1 MLMAL
6 TGFASAQAQ
15 EAYAVVTNEDGAH
28 VAVAFYYNTNKAS
41 FNGLDNTTV
50 VENLNEEGVS
60 NKWCGSSVRTV
71 TFDESF
77 KNYTGL
83 TSLYRWFYYCSAL
96 REIDVTNLNVTNV
109 TRTEDMFAGCSK
121 LETIYAAA
129 GTNWDTGKIT
139 NSSSMFDGCTSLVGG
154 ALTSYYQYA
163 VGVSRA
169 RIDGGSANPGY
180 FTDPTKPIAYAAVTM
195 NADSKPEAVSF
206 YYDTES
212 ANRGSNPNVVIV
224 KDLNRQHPW
233 TGSSLTSAT
242 FDASFANVTG
252 LTNLSDWFSGCSALT
267 SISGLE
273 YLNTS
278 KVTSMYYMFA
288 NCSSLTELD
297 LTHFDVSSLT
307 DTRDMFY
314 NCSNLDA
321 IYATGDW
328 KTDKL
333 TDYND
338 MFSACNK
345 LVGSAGTVYDS
356 SSNTIDFA
364 HVDGGPSAPG
374 FFSQKG
380 VDLAY
385 AAVEK
390 NAEGKAVAV
399 TFYYDKDKETRKA
412 EGKTIVRTLNSPN
425 AYQEWAGSTLTSVT
439 FDSSFKD
446 YTGLTSLYRWF
457 SNCSNLTSITGL
469 ENLNTT
475 NVTTMADMFS
485 WCSLTE
491 LDLSAFN
498 TANVTEMSYMFS
510 YCTNLLTIYAG
521 NGWTV
526 GAGAATTSMFL
537 NCNALVGG
545 LGTYYNSE
553 KTNGTMAHI
562 DGGAANPGYFSRKG
576 DPVAYAVVTK
586 NSDNQPV
593 AVSFYYD
600 TKKDSRATENTTILT
615 RLNANT
621 AAPNWTGATLTSVTF
636 DESFGNYHDLTSL
649 YRWFYSCS
657 ALTGITGLEYLN
669 TENVTTMEN
678 MFKGCGAL
686 IELDLT
692 NFNVGK
698 VTSTYMMFDQC
709 TSLETIFA
717 ATDWNTETN
726 TNDAYMFYRCTKLMG
741 GAMTLYDSSN
751 NNDKTYAHPDG
762 GSANPGYF
770 TDKTQ
775 PRPYAVVT
783 KNSDS
788 QPVAVGFFY
797 DTQMSSHRADN
808 VTILRALNGNTIA
821 QSWTGATL
829 TSVTFDS
836 SFGNYHGLKS
846 LAGWFSGCSALT
858 SIDLSNLHTENVTTM
873 ASMFSG
879 CTGLTSIDL
888 STLSTENVTTM
899 SSMFSGCTGFTEL
912 DLSGF
917 DMTNVTNT
925 ASMFYNCR
933 NLETIYAAANA
944 DWTGDAITSSAQ
956 MFSSCEKLVGGNGTY
971 YTSNIQDKA
980 RACIDGLLGKP
991 GYFSV
996 KNAPRPYA
1004 LLSADKTTLTFFYD
1018 TELATRR
1025 AATEN
1030 ADATFLLKLS
1040 NNSNSSSSSGKPVWA
1055 TTALTTVNFDASF
1068 KNYKGL
1074 TGLSNW
1080 FNGCTALATING
1092 LGNLNTE
1099 NVTTMF
1105 YMFNDCRALTSLD
1118 LSGFN
1123 TAKVTTMSYMF
1134 FGCSALESI
1143 TFGSAFTTAEV
1154 TSMSGMFRQ
1163 CSVLTALDLSGF
1175 NTAKV
1180 TTMSDM
1186 FNGCSALSTITFGP
1200 QFTTAQVTSTNGMFY
1215 NCSALTELNL
1225 TTFTVEALTDASY
1238 MFNGCSMLETIN
1250 AAADADWT
1258 GATLNSSYNMFAGCS
1273 KLVGGYGT
1281 VFYSSDKSYARIDK
1295 EGQPGY
1301 FTNPAAPRPYAIL
1314 SADKTAVTF
1323 YYDTELATRRA
1334 AAENEGATFVL
1345 KLNNNS
1351 NGSSN
1356 KPVWATAT
1364 LKNVTFDASFASY
1377 KGLKALNYWFYY
1389 CTGLKEINVANLNIE
1404 NVVMTYN
1411 MFNGCTNLETIYAP
1425 AGTDWST
1432 SAGNTFSDMMFY
1444 NCSKLVG
1451 GNGTTYTN
1459 NPSDKTRA
1467 RIDGLG
1473 GQPGYFTDPAAP
1485 QPYALLTA
1493 DQTAVTFYYDA
1504 ELATRKAENADA
1516 TFVMLMA
1523 SRGNEVPAWATS
1535 TLTSVTFDNSFDQ
1548 CHSLKDLSLW
1558 FSGCSSLTSI
1568 DLSKLHTE
1576 NVTTMASMFYNCLAL
1591 TQLDVSGLD
1600 ITKVTDTYQMFY
1612 SCTSLETIYATA
1624 GTNWNLE
1631 TITSSSSMFHNC
1643 PKLVGGYGTI
1653 YTSATD
1659 QTQDKNRACIDT
1671 PDHPGYFTDPAAAR
1685 PYAMVTLN
1693 EESKPIAVSFF
1704 YDTELATRK
1713 AGNPDATFA
1722 LALSNNNNNY
1732 NSPTAWNSATLTS
1745 VTFDESFKNYK
1756 GLTGLSNWFSG
1767 CSSLAS
1773 IDLSNLNTENVTTMY
1788 YMFSSCSALT
1798 SLDLSGFDVGKLTST
1813 GWMFSGCTNLE
1824 TIYAAT
1830 GTNWNAITSSSYMF
1844 QYCSKLVGGNGTTYN
1859 SSYTDKARA
1868 CIDGLEGQPGYF
1880 TDPTAARPYALLS
1893 ADKTAVAFYYDT
1905 ELATRKAA
1913 PENAGATVLF
1923 KLSSYGAT
1931 PVWAT
1936 ATLTSATFDE
1946 SFKDFTGL
1954 TDLRFWFNNCTGLT
1968 SLDLTNLSTPNV
1980 TLMASMFYGCTN
1992 LVSIT
1997 FSERF
2002 STANVTRMDA
2012 MFNGCSALTQLDL
2025 SSFNTA
2031 KVTEMNSMFSR
2042 CSNLNAITFGSGFT
2056 TPLVTKMSSMF
2067 SGCTALTELDLS
2079 TFSPESVND
2088 TQSMFDGCSAL
2099 ETIYAAPEANW
2110 NVSSL
2115 LWDNY
2120 MFSNCSK
2127 LVGGN
2132 GTNYEYGYT
2141 SKTRACIDG
2150 LNGQPG
2156 YFTDKAKDRAY
2167 AMLSADKTA
2176 VTFYY
2181 DKQAATRKAD
2191 PANDG
2196 ATFVYRLK
2204 YVEENVLAAWR
2215 TTSLTTVS
2223 FDPSFKDYAG
2233 LTNTSN
2239 WFRDCTGLTTIN
2251 GLENLNTENV
2261 TSMVYMFQNC
2271 SALTEIDVSGFA
2283 TEKLTSI
2290 DYMFSGCTNLK
2301 TIYAKAGTNWN
2312 TNTPT
2317 SRYMFLRC
2325 NALVGGRGTAYR
2337 YNTMADVD
2345 ANWARIDG
2353 LDGQPGYFTDP
2364 DAFLLGDVNNDG
2376 DVTIADVTALVNII
2390 LGKSTDY
2397 DEQLADVNGDKSVTI
2412 ADVTALVNII
2422 LGKDQ

>member
-28 VAVAFYYNTNKAS
+28 VAVAFYYNTNKNS

-109 TRTEDMFAGCSK
+109 TRTEEMFAGCSK

-129 GTNWDTGKIT
+129 GTNWATGKIT
-139 NSSSMFDGCTSLVGG
+139 NSSSMFFRCTSLVGG
-154 ALTSYYQYA
+154 ALTSYFEYA

-169 RIDGGSANPGY
+169 RIDDGSANPGY
-180 FTDPTKPIAYAAVTM
+180 FTDPTEPIAYAAVTM

-212 ANRGSNPNVVIV
+212 ATRSTANPNVLIV

-252 LTNLSDWFSGCSALT
+252 LTNLSEWFYGCSALT

-273 YLNTS
+273 NLNTS
-278 KVTSMYYMFA
+278 NVTTMYNMFSS
-288 NCSSLTELD
+288 CSSLTELD

-307 DTRDMFY
+307 DTRRMFDG
-314 NCSNLDA
+314 CSKLDA
-321 IYATGDW
+321 IYATDW
-328 KTDKL
+328 TSAPITD
-333 TDYND
+333 DAEMFYN
-338 MFSACNK
+338 CPK
-345 LVGSAGTVYDS
+345 LVGSAGTVFDS
-356 SSNTIDFA
+356 SYNGISRA
-364 HVDGGPSAPG
+364 HVDGGLTNPG
-374 FFSQKG
+374 YFSQKG
-380 VDLAY
+380 VALAY

-399 TFYYDKDKETRKA
+399 TFYYDTHKETRKA

-425 AYQEWAGSTLTSVT
+425 AYQEWAGSTSSSTLTSVA
-439 FDSSFKD
+439 FDSSFKN
-446 YTGLTSLYRWF
+446 YTGLTSLGQWF

-475 NVTTMADMFS
+475 NVTTMANMFNR
-485 WCSLTE
+485 CTALTE

-498 TANVTEMSYMFS
+498 TTNVTEMSYMFCYS
-510 YCTNLLTIYAG
+510 NKLMTIYVG
-521 NGWTV
+521 DGWTI
-526 GAGAATTSMFL
+526 AEGAATPSMFL

-553 KTNGTMAHI
+553 KTDGAMAHV

-576 DPVAYAVVTK
+576 APVAYAVVTK

-593 AVSFYYD
+593 AVSFFYD
-600 TKKDSRATENTTILT
+600 TAKDSRATENTTILT

-621 AAPNWTGATLTSVTF
+621 APPNWTGATLTSVTF
-636 DESFGNYHDLTSL
+636 DESFGNYHDLTNL
-649 YRWFYSCS
+649 KEWFYWCS

-678 MFKGCGAL
+678 MFRGCGAL
-686 IELDLT
+686 IELDLM
-692 NFNVGK
+692 NFNVGI
-698 VTSTYMMFDQC
+698 VTSTYMMFSQC
-709 TSLETIFA
+709 TSLETIYA

-726 TNDAYMFYRCTKLMG
+726 TLSAYMFGNCQKLMG
-741 GAMTLYDSSN
+741 GAMTSYAASYT
-751 NNDKTYAHPDG
+751 DKTYAHPDG

-788 QPVAVGFFY
+788 QPVAVSFYY
-797 DTQMSSHRADN
+797 DTQLSSHRADN
-808 VTILRALNGNTIA
+808 VTIVRALNGNGIA
-821 QSWTGATL
+821 TSWRGATL

-858 SIDLSNLHTENVTTM
+858 SIDLSNLHTENVATM

-899 SSMFSGCTGFTEL
+899 ASMFASCTGFTEL

-971 YTSNIQDKA
+971 YTSNILDKA

-996 KNAPRPYA
+996 MNAPRPYA

-1040 NNSNSSSSSGKPVWA
+1040 NNSNSSSSSDKPVWA

-1134 FGCSALESI
+1134 NGCSALESI

-1200 QFTTAQVTSTNGMFY
+1200 QFTTAQVTSTNGMFN

-1225 TTFTVEALTDASY
+1225 TTFTAEALTDASY
-1238 MFNGCSMLETIN
+1238 MFSGCSKLETIN

-1258 GATLNSSYNMFAGCS
+1258 GAMLNSSYNMFAGCP

-1301 FTNPAAPRPYAIL
+1301 FTDPAASRPYALL

-1345 KLNNNS
+1345 KLNNSSNS
-1351 NGSSN
+1351 NSD

-1404 NVVMTYN
+1404 NVTMTSY
-1411 MFNGCTNLETIYAP
+1411 MFYGCSVLETIYAP

-1432 SAGNTFSDMMFY
+1432 SEVNTFSSQMFY

-1451 GNGTTYTN
+1451 GNGTAYTN

-1473 GQPGYFTDPAAP
+1473 GQPGYFTDPATP

-1523 SRGNEVPAWATS
+1523 SRGNEAPAWATS

-1568 DLSKLHTE
+1568 DLTKLHTE
-1576 NVTTMASMFYNCLAL
+1576 NVTTMRRMFYNCSAL
-1591 TQLDVSGLD
+1591 TELDVSGFEMAN
-1600 ITKVTDTYQMFY
+1600 VTDIREMFY
-1612 SCTSLETIYATA
+1612 SCTSLETIYAAA

-1653 YTSATD
+1653 YTSATA

-1713 AGNPDATFA
+1713 AANPDATFA
-1722 LALSNNNNNY
+1722 LALSNNNNY

-1788 YMFSSCSALT
+1788 YMFYSCSALT

-1844 QYCSKLVGGNGTTYN
+1844 Q
-1859 SSYTDKARA
+1859 
-1868 CIDGLEGQPGYF
+1868 
-1880 TDPTAARPYALLS
+1880 
-1893 ADKTAVAFYYDT
+1893 
-1905 ELATRKAA
+1905 
-1913 PENAGATVLF
+1913 
-1923 KLSSYGAT
+1923 
-1931 PVWAT
+1931 
-1936 ATLTSATFDE
+1936 
-1946 SFKDFTGL
+1946 
-1954 TDLRFWFNNCTGLT
+1954 
-1968 SLDLTNLSTPNV
+1968 
-1980 TLMASMFYGCTN
+1980 
-1992 LVSIT
+1992 
-1997 FSERF
+1997 
-2002 STANVTRMDA
+2002 
-2012 MFNGCSALTQLDL
+2012 
-2025 SSFNTA
+2025 
-2031 KVTEMNSMFSR
+2031 
-2042 CSNLNAITFGSGFT
+2042 
-2056 TPLVTKMSSMF
+2056 
-2067 SGCTALTELDLS
+2067 
-2079 TFSPESVND
+2079 
-2088 TQSMFDGCSAL
+2088 
-2099 ETIYAAPEANW
+2099 
-2110 NVSSL
+2110 
-2115 LWDNY
+2115 
-2120 MFSNCSK
+2120 NCSK

-2132 GTNYEYGYT
+2132 GTPFNSAY
-2141 SKTRACIDG
+2141 
-2150 LNGQPG
+2150 L
-2156 YFTDKAKDRAY
+2156 DKAR
-2167 AMLSADKTA
+2167 
-2176 VTFYY
+2176 
-2181 DKQAATRKAD
+2181 
-2191 PANDG
+2191 
-2196 ATFVYRLK
+2196 
-2204 YVEENVLAAWR
+2204 
-2215 TTSLTTVS
+2215 
-2223 FDPSFKDYAG
+2223 
-2233 LTNTSN
+2233 
-2239 WFRDCTGLTTIN
+2239 
-2251 GLENLNTENV
+2251 
-2261 TSMVYMFQNC
+2261 
-2271 SALTEIDVSGFA
+2271 
-2283 TEKLTSI
+2283 
-2290 DYMFSGCTNLK
+2290 
-2301 TIYAKAGTNWN
+2301 
-2312 TNTPT
+2312 
-2317 SRYMFLRC
+2317 
-2325 NALVGGRGTAYR
+2325 
-2337 YNTMADVD
+2337 
-2345 ANWARIDG
+2345 ARIDG

-2364 DAFLLGDVNNDG
+2364 DAFQVGDVNKDG
-2376 DVTIADVTALVNII
+2376 SITIADVTALVSII
-2390 LGKSTDY
+2390 LGKTTDY

-2412 ADVTALVNII
+2412 ADVTAIVNII
-2422 LGKDQ
+2422 LGKAQ

>member
-1 MLMAL
+1 MRKLRFILATL
-6 TGFASAQAQ
+6 LAIASTAGAQAQ
-15 EAYAVVTNEDGAH
+15 EAYAVVTNEDGVH
-28 VAVAFYYNTNKAS
+28 VAVAFYYDTNKAS
-41 FNGLDNTTV
+41 FSGLDNTTV
-50 VENLNEEGVS
+50 VENLNEEGVY

-212 ANRGSNPNVVIV
+212 ATRGSNPNVVIV

-233 TGSSLTSAT
+233 AGSSLTSAT

-252 LTNLSDWFSGCSALT
+252 LTNLSDWFSGCSALI

-314 NCSNLDA
+314 NCSKLDA

-380 VDLAY
+380 VALAY

-399 TFYYDKDKETRKA
+399 TFYYDTHKETKKA

-425 AYQEWAGSTLTSVT
+425 AYQEWASSTLTSVT

-475 NVTTMADMFS
+475 NVTTMANMFS

-510 YCTNLLTIYAG
+510 YCTNLLTIYVG
-521 NGWTV
+521 DGWTV

-553 KTNGTMAHI
+553 KTDGTMAHI

-593 AVSFYYD
+593 SVSFYYD
-600 TKKDSRATENTTILT
+600 TAKDSRTTENTTILT

-621 AAPNWTGATLTSVTF
+621 APPNWRGATLTSVTF
-636 DESFGNYHDLTSL
+636 DESFGQYHDLTSL
-649 YRWFYSCS
+649 KQWFYWCS

-669 TENVTTMEN
+669 TENVTTMEE
-678 MFKGCGAL
+678 MFRGCGAI
-686 IELDLT
+686 IELDLMK
-692 NFNVGK
+692 FNVAK
-698 VTSTYMMFDQC
+698 VTSTQNMFNQC
-709 TSLETIFA
+709 TSLETIYA

-726 TNDAYMFYRCTKLMG
+726 TDNAYMFGNCQKLIG

-751 NNDKTYAHPDG
+751 KNDKTYAHPDG

-788 QPVAVGFFY
+788 QPVAVSFYY
-797 DTQMSSHRADN
+797 DTQLSSHRADN
-808 VTILRALNGNTIA
+808 VTIVRALNGNDIA
-821 QSWTGATL
+821 FNWRGATL

-858 SIDLSNLHTENVTTM
+858 SIDLSNLHTENVATM

-899 SSMFSGCTGFTEL
+899 ASMFASCTGFTEL

-971 YTSNIQDKA
+971 YTSNIQDKG

-1004 LLSADKTTLTFFYD
+1004 LLSADKTAVTFFYD

-1040 NNSNSSSSSGKPVWA
+1040 NNSNSNSSSDKPVWA

-1143 TFGSAFTTAEV
+1143 TFGSAFTTAGV
-1154 TSMSGMFRQ
+1154 TSMSGMFRL

-1180 TTMSDM
+1180 TAMNAM
-1186 FNGCSALSTITFGP
+1186 FYGCSALATITFGP

-1225 TTFTVEALTDASY
+1225 TTFTAEALTDASY
-1238 MFNGCSMLETIN
+1238 MFNGCSMLETIY

-1258 GATLNSSYNMFAGCS
+1258 GGTFSSSSMFAGCPE
-1273 KLVGGYGT
+1273 LVGGYGT

-1301 FTNPAAPRPYAIL
+1301 FTDPAASRPYALL

-1404 NVVMTYN
+1404 NVTMTYY
-1411 MFNGCTNLETIYAP
+1411 MFYGCSVLETIYAP

-1432 SAGNTFSDMMFY
+1432 SAGNTYSDMMFY

-1451 GNGTTYTN
+1451 GNGTTYR
-1459 NPSDKTRA
+1459 NPYDKTLA
-1467 RIDGLG
+1467 RIDGLN
-1473 GQPGYFTDPAAP
+1473 GQTGYFTDPEAP

-1493 DQTAVTFYYDA
+1493 DKTAVAFYYDT

-1523 SRGNEVPAWATS
+1523 SRGNEAPAWATS

-1568 DLSKLHTE
+1568 DLTKLHTE
-1576 NVTTMASMFYNCLAL
+1576 NVTTMRSMFYNCSAL

-1612 SCTSLETIYATA
+1612 SCTSLETIYAAA

-1631 TITSSSSMFHNC
+1631 TITNSSSMFYNC
-1643 PKLVGGYGTI
+1643 PKLVGGYGTV
-1653 YTSATD
+1653 YSSATD
-1659 QTQDKNRACIDT
+1659 QTKDKNRACIDT

-1713 AGNPDATFA
+1713 AANPDATFA
-1722 LALSNNNNNY
+1722 LALSNNNNY

-1745 VTFDESFKNYK
+1745 VTFDASFKNYK

-1844 QYCSKLVGGNGTTYN
+1844 QYCSKLVGGNGTPFN
-1859 SSYTDKARA
+1859 SAYLDKARA
-1868 CIDGLEGQPGYF
+1868 CIDGLDGQPGYF
-1880 TDPTAARPYALLS
+1880 TDPAAARPYALLS
-1893 ADKTAVAFYYDT
+1893 ADQTTVAFYYDT
-1905 ELATRKAA
+1905 ELATRKAD

-1923 KLSSYGAT
+1923 KLSSNGAT

-1936 ATLTSATFDE
+1936 ATLTSAT
-1946 SFKDFTGL
+1946 
-1954 TDLRFWFNNCTGLT
+1954 
-1968 SLDLTNLSTPNV
+1968 
-1980 TLMASMFYGCTN
+1980 
-1992 LVSIT
+1992 
-1997 FSERF
+1997 
-2002 STANVTRMDA
+2002 
-2012 MFNGCSALTQLDL
+2012 
-2025 SSFNTA
+2025 
-2031 KVTEMNSMFSR
+2031 
-2042 CSNLNAITFGSGFT
+2042 
-2056 TPLVTKMSSMF
+2056 
-2067 SGCTALTELDLS
+2067 
-2079 TFSPESVND
+2079 
-2088 TQSMFDGCSAL
+2088 
-2099 ETIYAAPEANW
+2099 
-2110 NVSSL
+2110 
-2115 LWDNY
+2115 
-2120 MFSNCSK
+2120 
-2127 LVGGN
+2127 
-2132 GTNYEYGYT
+2132 
-2141 SKTRACIDG
+2141 
-2150 LNGQPG
+2150 
-2156 YFTDKAKDRAY
+2156 
-2167 AMLSADKTA
+2167 
-2176 VTFYY
+2176 
-2181 DKQAATRKAD
+2181 
-2191 PANDG
+2191 
-2196 ATFVYRLK
+2196 
-2204 YVEENVLAAWR
+2204 
-2215 TTSLTTVS
+2215 

-2239 WFRDCTGLTTIN
+2239 WFRNCTGLTTIN

-2261 TSMVYMFQNC
+2261 TSMAYMFQNC
-2271 SALTEIDVSGFA
+2271 SALTELDVSGFA

-2290 DYMFSGCTNLK
+2290 DYMFSGCTSLK

-2317 SRYMFLRC
+2317 SQYMFLRC
-2325 NALVGGRGTAYR
+2325 NSLVGGRGTAYC

-2345 ANWARIDG
+2345 ANRARIDG
-2353 LDGQPGYFTDP
+2353 GTSAPGYFTDP
-2364 DAFLLGDVNNDG
+2364 DAFQVGDVNKDG
-2376 DVTIADVTALVNII
+2376 AVTIADVTALVNII

-2412 ADVTALVNII
+2412 ADVKQLVNNI
-2422 LGKDQ
+2422 LVKK

>member
-28 VAVAFYYNTNKAS
+28 VAVAFYYNTNKNS

-109 TRTEDMFAGCSK
+109 TRTEEMFAGCSK

-129 GTNWDTGKIT
+129 GTNWATGKIT
-139 NSSSMFDGCTSLVGG
+139 NSSSMFFRCTSLVGG
-154 ALTSYYQYA
+154 ALTSYYEYA

-180 FTDPTKPIAYAAVTM
+180 FTDPTEPTAYAAVTM

-206 YYDTES
+206 YYDTGS
-212 ANRGSNPNVVIV
+212 ATRATANPNVLIV
-224 KDLNRQHPW
+224 KDLNQQHPW

-252 LTNLSDWFSGCSALT
+252 LINLSEWFYGCSALT

-273 YLNTS
+273 NLNTS
-278 KVTSMYYMFA
+278 NVTTMYNMFSS
-288 NCSSLTELD
+288 CSSLTELD
-297 LTHFDVSSLT
+297 LTNFNVSSLT
-307 DTRDMFY
+307 DTRRMFDG
-314 NCSNLDA
+314 CSKLDA
-321 IYATGDW
+321 IYATDW
-328 KTDKL
+328 TSAPITD
-333 TDYND
+333 DAEMFYN
-338 MFSACNK
+338 CPK
-345 LVGSAGTVYDS
+345 LVGSAGTVFDS
-356 SSNTIDFA
+356 SYNGISRA
-364 HVDGGPSAPG
+364 HVDGGLTNPG
-374 FFSQKG
+374 YFSQKG
-380 VDLAY
+380 VALAY

-399 TFYYDKDKETRKA
+399 TFYYDTHKETRKA

-425 AYQEWAGSTLTSVT
+425 AYQEWAGSTSSSTLTSVA
-439 FDSSFKD
+439 FDSSFKN
-446 YTGLTSLYRWF
+446 YTGLTSLGQWF

-475 NVTTMADMFS
+475 NVTTMANMFNR
-485 WCSLTE
+485 CTALTE

-498 TANVTEMSYMFS
+498 TTNVTEMSYMFCYS
-510 YCTNLLTIYAG
+510 NKLMTIYVG
-521 NGWTV
+521 DGWTI
-526 GAGAATTSMFL
+526 AEGAATTSMFL

-553 KTNGTMAHI
+553 KTDGAMAHV

-586 NSDNQPV
+586 NSDSQPV

-600 TKKDSRATENTTILT
+600 TAKDSRSTENTTILT

-621 AAPNWTGATLTSVTF
+621 AAPNWSGATLTSVTF
-636 DESFGNYHDLTSL
+636 DESFGNYHDLTNL
-649 YRWFYSCS
+649 KEWFIWCT

-686 IELDLT
+686 IELDLM

-698 VTSTYMMFDQC
+698 VTSTYMMFSQC
-709 TSLETIFA
+709 TSLETIYA

-726 TNDAYMFYRCTKLMG
+726 TDNAYMFGNCQKLMG
-741 GAMTLYDSSN
+741 GAMTSYVASYT
-751 NNDKTYAHPDG
+751 DKTYAHPDG

-788 QPVAVGFFY
+788 QPVAVSFYY
-797 DTQMSSHRADN
+797 DTQLSSHRADN
-808 VTILRALNGNTIA
+808 VTIVRALNGNDIA
-821 QSWTGATL
+821 LNWRGATL

-858 SIDLSNLHTENVTTM
+858 SIDLSNLHTENVATM

-899 SSMFSGCTGFTEL
+899 ASMFASCTGFTEL

-1040 NNSNSSSSSGKPVWA
+1040 NNSNSNSSSDKPVWA

-1134 FGCSALESI
+1134 NGCSALESI
-1143 TFGSAFTTAEV
+1143 TFGSAFTTAGV

-1163 CSVLTALDLSGF
+1163 CSVLTALDISGF

-1186 FNGCSALSTITFGP
+1186 FNGCSALSAITFGP
-1200 QFTTAQVTSTNGMFY
+1200 QFTTAQVTSTNGMFN

-1225 TTFTVEALTDASY
+1225 TTFTAEALTDASY
-1238 MFNGCSMLETIN
+1238 MFSGCSKLETIN

-1258 GATLNSSYNMFAGCS
+1258 GAMLNSSYNMFAGCP

-1281 VFYSSDKSYARIDK
+1281 VFYSSDKSYARTDK

-1301 FTNPAAPRPYAIL
+1301 FTDPAASRPYALL

-1345 KLNNNS
+1345 KLNNSSNS
-1351 NGSSN
+1351 NSD

-1404 NVVMTYN
+1404 NVAMTYN
-1411 MFNGCTNLETIYAP
+1411 MFYGCSVLETIYAP

-1432 SAGNTFSDMMFY
+1432 SEVNTFSSQMFY
-1444 NCSKLVG
+1444 NCSKLIG

-1473 GQPGYFTDPAAP
+1473 GQPGYFTDPAIP

-1504 ELATRKAENADA
+1504 ELTTRKAENADA

-1523 SRGNEVPAWATS
+1523 SRGNEAPAWATS
-1535 TLTSVTFDNSFDQ
+1535 ALTSVTFDNSFDQ

-1576 NVTTMASMFYNCLAL
+1576 NVTTMRRMFYNCSAL
-1591 TQLDVSGLD
+1591 TELDVSGFEMAN
-1600 ITKVTDTYQMFY
+1600 VTDIREMFY
-1612 SCTSLETIYATA
+1612 SCTSLETIYAAA

-1713 AGNPDATFA
+1713 AANPNATFA
-1722 LALSNNNNNY
+1722 LALSNNNNY

-1745 VTFDESFKNYK
+1745 VTFDASFKNYK

-1788 YMFSSCSALT
+1788 YMFNSCSALT

-1813 GWMFSGCTNLE
+1813 GWMFSGCTSLE

-1844 QYCSKLVGGNGTTYN
+1844 QNCSKLVGGNGTPFN
-1859 SSYTDKARA
+1859 SAYSDKARA
-1868 CIDGLEGQPGYF
+1868 RIDGLDGQPGYF

-1905 ELATRKAA
+1905 QLATRKAT

-1923 KLSSYGAT
+1923 KLSSNGAT

-1946 SFKDFTGL
+1946 
-1954 TDLRFWFNNCTGLT
+1954 
-1968 SLDLTNLSTPNV
+1968 
-1980 TLMASMFYGCTN
+1980 
-1992 LVSIT
+1992 
-1997 FSERF
+1997 
-2002 STANVTRMDA
+2002 
-2012 MFNGCSALTQLDL
+2012 
-2025 SSFNTA
+2025 
-2031 KVTEMNSMFSR
+2031 
-2042 CSNLNAITFGSGFT
+2042 
-2056 TPLVTKMSSMF
+2056 
-2067 SGCTALTELDLS
+2067 
-2079 TFSPESVND
+2079 
-2088 TQSMFDGCSAL
+2088 
-2099 ETIYAAPEANW
+2099 
-2110 NVSSL
+2110 
-2115 LWDNY
+2115 
-2120 MFSNCSK
+2120 
-2127 LVGGN
+2127 
-2132 GTNYEYGYT
+2132 
-2141 SKTRACIDG
+2141 
-2150 LNGQPG
+2150 
-2156 YFTDKAKDRAY
+2156 
-2167 AMLSADKTA
+2167 
-2176 VTFYY
+2176 
-2181 DKQAATRKAD
+2181 
-2191 PANDG
+2191 
-2196 ATFVYRLK
+2196 
-2204 YVEENVLAAWR
+2204 
-2215 TTSLTTVS
+2215 
-2223 FDPSFKDYAG
+2223 SFKDYAG

-2271 SALTEIDVSGFA
+2271 SALTELDVSGFA
-2283 TEKLTSI
+2283 TEKLTST
-2290 DYMFSGCTNLK
+2290 DYMFSGCISLK
-2301 TIYAKAGTNWN
+2301 TIYAKTGTNWN
-2312 TNTPT
+2312 ANTPT
-2317 SRYMFLRC
+2317 SQYMFLNC
-2325 NALVGGRGTAYR
+2325 NALVGGRGTAYC

-2345 ANWARIDG
+2345 ANRARIDG
-2353 LDGQPGYFTDP
+2353 GTSAPGYFTDP
-2364 DAFLLGDVNNDG
+2364 DAFQVGDVNKDG
-2376 DVTIADVTALVNII
+2376 AVTIADVTALVSII
-2390 LGKSTDY
+2390 LAKSTDY

-2422 LGKDQ
+2422 LGKAQ

>member
-6 TGFASAQAQ
+6 TGFASTQAQ
-15 EAYAVVTNEDGAH
+15 EAYAVVTNEFGAH
-28 VAVAFYYNTNKAS
+28 VAVAFYYDTNKAS
-41 FNGLDNTTV
+41 FSGLDNTTV
-50 VENLNEEGVS
+50 VENLNEEGVY

-71 TFDESF
+71 TFAESF

-83 TSLYRWFYYCSAL
+83 TSLYQWFY
-96 REIDVTNLNVTNV
+96 
-109 TRTEDMFAGCSK
+109 
-121 LETIYAAA
+121 
-129 GTNWDTGKIT
+129 
-139 NSSSMFDGCTSLVGG
+139 
-154 ALTSYYQYA
+154 
-163 VGVSRA
+163 
-169 RIDGGSANPGY
+169 
-180 FTDPTKPIAYAAVTM
+180 
-195 NADSKPEAVSF
+195 
-206 YYDTES
+206 
-212 ANRGSNPNVVIV
+212 
-224 KDLNRQHPW
+224 
-233 TGSSLTSAT
+233 
-242 FDASFANVTG
+242 
-252 LTNLSDWFSGCSALT
+252 GCSALT
-267 SISGLE
+267 FISGLE
-273 YLNTS
+273 NLNTS
-278 KVTSMYYMFA
+278 NVTTMYNMFSS
-288 NCSSLTELD
+288 CSSLTELD
-297 LTHFDVSSLT
+297 LTNFNVSSLT
-307 DTRDMFY
+307 DTRRMFY
-314 NCSNLDA
+314 GCSKLDA
-321 IYATGDW
+321 IYATDW
-328 KTDKL
+328 TSAPITD
-333 TDYND
+333 DAEMFYN
-338 MFSACNK
+338 CPK
-345 LVGSAGTVYDS
+345 LVGSAGTVFDS
-356 SSNTIDFA
+356 SYTGKDRA
-364 HVDGGPSAPG
+364 HVDGGLTNPG
-374 FFSQKG
+374 YFSQKG
-380 VDLAY
+380 VALAY

-390 NAEGKAVAV
+390 DAEGKAVAV

-425 AYQEWAGSTLTSVT
+425 AYQEWASSTLTSVT

-475 NVTTMADMFS
+475 NVTTMANMFS

-510 YCTNLLTIYAG
+510 YCTNLLTIYVG
-521 NGWTV
+521 DGWTV

-553 KTNGTMAHI
+553 KTDGTMAHI

-593 AVSFYYD
+593 AVSFFYD
-600 TKKDSRATENTTILT
+600 TAKDSRATENTTILT

-649 YRWFYSCS
+649 KEWFIWCT

-686 IELDLT
+686 IELDLM

-741 GAMTLYDSSN
+741 GAMTSYDYN
-751 NNDKTYAHPDG
+751 KNDKTYAHPDG

-770 TDKTQ
+770 TDKMQ

-788 QPVAVGFFY
+788 QPVAVSFYY
-797 DTQMSSHRADN
+797 DTQLSSHRADN
-808 VTILRALNGNTIA
+808 ITIVRALNGNGIA
-821 QSWTGATL
+821 TSWRDATL

-836 SFGNYHGLKS
+836 SFGNYHGLTS
-846 LAGWFSGCSALT
+846 LAGWFSNCTGLT
-858 SIDLSNLHTENVTTM
+858 SIDLSNLHTETVATM

-899 SSMFSGCTGFTEL
+899 ASMFSGCTGFTEL

-956 MFSSCEKLVGGNGTY
+956 MFSSCEKLIGGNGTY
-971 YTSNIQDKA
+971 YISIIQDKA

-1040 NNSNSSSSSGKPVWA
+1040 NNSNSSSGKPVWA

-1105 YMFNDCRALTSLD
+1105 YMFNDCRVLTSLD

-1186 FNGCSALSTITFGP
+1186 FNGCSALATITFGP

-1225 TTFTVEALTDASY
+1225 TTFTAEALTDASY

-1258 GATLNSSYNMFAGCS
+1258 GATLNSSYNMFAGCP

-1351 NGSSN
+1351 NGSSD

-1404 NVVMTYN
+1404 NVAMTYN
-1411 MFNGCTNLETIYAP
+1411 MFNGCSVLETIYAP

-1432 SAGNTFSDMMFY
+1432 SEVNTFSSQMFY

-1451 GNGTTYTN
+1451 GNGTAYTN

-1493 DQTAVTFYYDA
+1493 DKTAVTFYYDA

-1523 SRGNEVPAWATS
+1523 SRGNEAPAWATS
-1535 TLTSVTFDNSFDQ
+1535 ALTSVTFDESFDQ

-1713 AGNPDATFA
+1713 AANPDATFA

-1745 VTFDESFKNYK
+1745 VSFDASFKNYK

-1788 YMFSSCSALT
+1788 YMFNSCSALT

-1844 QYCSKLVGGNGTTYN
+1844 QYCSKLVGGNGTPFN
-1859 SSYTDKARA
+1859 SAYLDKARA

-1880 TDPTAARPYALLS
+1880 TDPAAARPYALLS
-1893 ADKTAVAFYYDT
+1893 ADKTTVAFYYDT
-1905 ELATRKAA
+1905 ELAMRKAA

-1923 KLSSYGAT
+1923 KLSSYGAF

-2042 CSNLNAITFGSGFT
+2042 CSSLNAITFGSGFT

-2115 LWDNY
+2115 LWDTY

-2156 YFTDKAKDRAY
+2156 YFTDKAQPRAY

-2181 DKQAATRKAD
+2181 DKQAAERKAD

-2251 GLENLNTENV
+2251 GLENLNAENV

-2271 SALTEIDVSGFA
+2271 SALTELDVSGFA

-2317 SRYMFLRC
+2317 SLYMFLNCR
-2325 NALVGGRGTAYR
+2325 ALVGGRGTTYR
-2337 YNTMADVD
+2337 FNENADVD
-2345 ANWARIDG
+2345 ANRARIDG

-2364 DAFLLGDVNNDG
+2364 DAFQVGDVNKDG
-2376 DVTIADVTALVNII
+2376 SITIADVTALVNII

-2422 LGKDQ
+2422 LGKAQ